1 HPPIPCLARDQGFRR
16 PALESEPI
24 RGVRRPFILITAAIA
39 ANDPRFADT
48 ILSGVKDRSIYVKL
62 AAVSGVLRCSFL
74 RTPEV
79 KQQLQRVLAMK
90 SIAKD
95 EHFARTDR

>member
-1 HPPIPCLARDQGFRR
+1 L
-16 PALESEPI
+16 
-24 RGVRRPFILITAAIA
+24 
-39 ANDPRFADT
+39 
-48 ILSGVKDRSIYVKL
+48 KDRSIYVKL

-79 KQQLQRVLAMK
+79 KQRLQRVLAMK